1 MTRGRPRSFDRD
13 AALERALRV
22 FWEHGYE
29 PASIAALTEAMGVR
43 PASLYAAFG
52 DKRRLFSEAV
62 ARYQATYGASS
73 RAALAEEPTAR
84 GAVERMLREFAVN
97 YTDPGHPPGCL
108 VISGAINHGPD
119 SAEVEEELREHRRRA
134 CGAIANR
141 IREGVK
147 SGELPEDTDADA
159 LADYIAVVVRG
170 MSRSAQDGATAEELL
185 KVAELAMSA
194 WPCERSGQSQFSPG
208 A

>member
-62 ARYQATYGASS
+62 ARYQATYGAFS

-134 CGAIANR
+134 CAAIANR

-194 WPCERSGQSQFSPG
+194 WPSERSGQSQFNPG

>member
-1 MTRGRPRSFDRD
+1 M
-13 AALERALRV
+13 

-62 ARYQATYGASS
+62 DRYQATYGSFS

-84 GAVERMLREFAVN
+84 GAIERMLREFAVN
-97 YTDPGHPPGCL
+97 YTDPAHPPGCL
-108 VISGAINHGPD
+108 VISGAVNHGPD
-119 SAEVEEELREHRRRA
+119 SAEVEEELRGHRHRA
-134 CGAIANR
+134 REAIAER
-141 IREGVK
+141 IRDGVG

-159 LADYIAVVVRG
+159 LADFIAAVVRG
-170 MSRSAQDGATAEELL
+170 MSRSAQDGASAEELL

-194 WPCERSGQSQFSPG
+194 WPGERSDQSQSSPG